1 MQKNSCKNFL
11 YVVYLI
17 GIVIKIIEL
26 ENKMFNLAALL
37 ISKNL
42 YIALSFICVAL
53 IVLCSLFVI
62 IVVMMQKSNSDGI
75 SAITGSSDTF
85 YSKNKSKTLDSK
97 LKKLTVISLIIIG
110 VLCVVYFILSILP
123 IV

>member
-1 MQKNSCKNFL
+1 
-11 YVVYLI
+11 
-17 GIVIKIIEL
+17 
-26 ENKMFNLAALL
+26 MFNLAALL

-42 YIALSFICVAL
+42 YIALSVICVAL

-110 VLCVVYFILSILP
+110 VLCVVYFVLSILP

>member
-1 MQKNSCKNFL
+1 ML
-11 YVVYLI
+11 
-17 GIVIKIIEL
+17 
-26 ENKMFNLAALL
+26 NLAALL
-37 ISKNL
+37 ISNNL
-42 YIALSFICVAL
+42 YMALSVICVVL

-62 IVVMMQKSNSDGI
+62 VVVMMQKSNSDGI

-97 LKKLTVISLIIIG
+97 LKKLTVISLVIIG

-123 IV
+123 IA